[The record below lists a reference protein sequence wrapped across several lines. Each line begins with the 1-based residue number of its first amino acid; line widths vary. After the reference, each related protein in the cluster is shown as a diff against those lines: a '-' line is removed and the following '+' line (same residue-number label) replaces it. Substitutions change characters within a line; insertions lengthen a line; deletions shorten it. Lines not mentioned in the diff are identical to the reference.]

1 MTTATPDNG
10 ESLARA
16 AAPPKLRRSRMVVAL
31 SMILVVVGALGF
43 AWITVLVKDTVPVV
57 VVTADVPRG
66 EVITEAALGTAEITL
81 DPGLDTVPAHQSGEL
96 VGKRAAVDLAAGGLL
111 TPGSVTDVSI
121 PAKGESVV
129 GVAVTPAQMPVEP
142 LQAGSLV
149 RVVVTPRAQED
160 LPSTVPDT
168 VAARVLQVGDMT
180 DSGQI
185 VVDVIVE
192 DTSAATL
199 AALVATGRIAI
210 VLDGE

>member
-1 MTTATPDNG
+1 MSSATPDNG

-16 AAPPKLRRSRMVVAL
+16 AAPPRIRRSRMVLAL
-31 SMILVVVGALGF
+31 AVLLVVVGALSF
-43 AWITVLVKDTVPVV
+43 AYITVLVKDTVPVV
-57 VVTADVPRG
+57 VVAADVPRG
-66 EVITEAALGTAEITL
+66 EVITQAALGTAEITL
-81 DPGLDTVPAHQSGEL
+81 DPGLDTVPAEESAQL
-96 VGKRAAVDLAAGGLL
+96 VGKRAAVDLAAGGIL
-111 TPGSVTDVSI
+111 TPGSVTDTSI
-121 PAKGESVV
+121 PAEGESVV

-142 LQAGSLV
+142 LQAGALV

-160 LPSTVPDT
+160 LPGSVPDT
-168 VAARVLQVGDMT
+168 VAARVLQVGATT

-185 VVDVIVE
+185 VVDVLVK

>member
-1 MTTATPDNG
+1 MSSATPDNG

-16 AAPPKLRRSRMVVAL
+16 AAPPRIRRSRMVLAL
-31 SMILVVVGALGF
+31 AVLLVVVGALSF
-43 AWITVLVKDTVPVV
+43 AYITVLVKDTVPVV
-57 VVTADVPRG
+57 VVAAEVPRG
-66 EVITEAALGTAEITL
+66 EVITQAALGTAEITL
-81 DPGLDTVPAHQSGEL
+81 DPGLDTVPAEEAAYL
-96 VGKRAAVDLAAGGLL
+96 VGKRAAVDLAAGGIL
-111 TPGSVTDVSI
+111 TPGSVTDTSI
-121 PAKGESVV
+121 PAEGESVV

-160 LPSTVPDT
+160 LPSSVPDT
-168 VAARVLQVGDMT
+168 VAARVLQVGATT
-180 DSGQI
+180 DSGQL
-185 VVDVIVE
+185 VVDVLVK